1 MEILIF
7 YGNPNILSYSGQVFQ
22 NFLFLSSC
30 SSSNPNQLQIV
41 KTKVAPTTSDNI
53 SIKLDRQVIGHVRG
67 GQPQPRAERQALV
80 AGQAEEGD
88 GRPRRPA
95 APPQP
100 QPQPRPQ
107 PQPVRQPSFL
117 RLLLARFLT
126 ASKIIS

>member
-1 MEILIF
+1 M
-7 YGNPNILSYSGQVFQ
+7 
-22 NFLFLSSC
+22 
-30 SSSNPNQLQIV
+30 V

-67 GQPQPRAERQALV
+67 GQPQPRAERQVLV

-95 APPQP
+95 APPQ
-100 QPQPRPQ
+100 PQ

>member
-1 MEILIF
+1 M
-7 YGNPNILSYSGQVFQ
+7 
-22 NFLFLSSC
+22 
-30 SSSNPNQLQIV
+30 V

-53 SIKLDRQVIGHVRG
+53 SIKLNRQVIGHVRG
-67 GQPQPRAERQALV
+67 GQPQPRAERQVLV
-80 AGQAEEGD
+80 AGQAKEGD

-95 APPQP
+95 AP
-100 QPQPRPQ
+100 PQ